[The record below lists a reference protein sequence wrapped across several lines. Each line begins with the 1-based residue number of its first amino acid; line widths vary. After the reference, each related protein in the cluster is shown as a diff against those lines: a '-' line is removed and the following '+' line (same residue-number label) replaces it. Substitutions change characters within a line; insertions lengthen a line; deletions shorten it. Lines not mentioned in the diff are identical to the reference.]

1 MKVKYWMPIL
11 LIVFIFSF
19 TRCATSKTT
28 IETTASAEKADAQ
41 KEEERLTGHKLVR
54 NFNS

>member
-1 MKVKYWMPIL
+1 MPIL

-19 TRCATSKTT
+19 IGCATSKTT
-28 IETTASAEKADAQ
+28 IETTAAAETTAFAKKADAQ